1 MSTATMPAGTETAG
15 AMGMCPEAMRTRLG
29 RTAAMKMGTPEG
41 DLASIMWKM
50 GAASRATRAGMSR
63 NRIGT
68 GMHTIPMM
76 T

>member
-1 MSTATMPAGTETAG
+1 
-15 AMGMCPEAMRTRLG
+15 
-29 RTAAMKMGTPEG
+29 
-41 DLASIMWKM
+41 MWKM